1 MGHPNN
7 TKATSKQESAR
18 LYVGELEQLVEEAA
32 FRNSMLRNDGREV
45 LDHILA
51 CLEANCIG
59 EDVSSN
65 ICTRE
70 RRRIFAE
77 TRRQIHANWMRVD
90 ALIDDLLSSAID
102 ELSQFASE
110 TETRIGTLE
119 RILRH
124 EESKKSSGDGTE
136 PT

>member
-18 LYVGELEQLVEEAA
+18 LYLGELEQLVEEAA
-32 FRNSMLRNDGREV
+32 HRNTMIRNDGREI
-45 LDHILA
+45 LGCILA
-51 CLEANCIG
+51 HLEASCIG

-65 ICTRE
+65 MSAKE
-70 RRRIFAE
+70 RQRLFAA
-77 TRRQIHANWMRVD
+77 TRRQLQANWMRVD
-90 ALIDDLLSSAID
+90 TLIDDLLSSAID

-110 TETRIGTLE
+110 AETRIGTLE

-124 EESKKSSGDGTE
+124 EERKKSSGDGTE